1 MTNTGEGTT
10 RKCTSLT
17 LRKNGKV
24 LYFTSFCSL
33 TERNEKKIERERK
46 KKRCEENC
54 VRRLAIQHGGM
65 ARIEEIR

>member
-1 MTNTGEGTT
+1 ME
-10 RKCTSLT
+10 K
-17 LRKNGKV
+17 
-24 LYFTSFCSL
+24 YFTTSFCSL